1 MDSAKMS
8 YQIMVLLLSAYN
20 YELDVSSINVVKQHV
35 EMILT
40 SILLV

>member
-8 YQIMVLLLSAYN
+8 YQIMVLLLNAYN
-20 YELDVSSINVVKQHV
+20 YELDVLSINVVKQHV
-35 EMILT
+35 EMILA